1 MALRFPV
8 LKDCRSRYIVLL
20 FRLFIAVLFSH
31 KNQTSA
37 RTAIRNNMKPEL
49 VFLLSLATA
58 ALAGPVIVDRE
69 SHQLTKGKGKG
80 KHHTTST
87 AAKAATKT
95 ATATK
100 T

>member
-8 LKDCRSRYIVLL
+8 LKDCMSRYIVLL
-20 FRLFIAVLFSH
+20 FRLFIAVLFSY
-31 KNQTSA
+31 KNQTSG
-37 RTAIRNNMKPEL
+37 RTVIRNNMKPEL
-49 VFLLSLATA
+49 IFLLSFATA

-69 SHQLTKGKGKG
+69 PHQLTKGKG

-87 AAKAATKT
+87 ATKTATKT